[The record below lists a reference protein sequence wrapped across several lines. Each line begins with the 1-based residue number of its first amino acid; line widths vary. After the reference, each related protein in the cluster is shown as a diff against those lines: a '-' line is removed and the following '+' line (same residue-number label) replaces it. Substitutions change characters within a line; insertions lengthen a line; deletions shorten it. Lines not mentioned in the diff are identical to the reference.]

1 MKACL
6 RKKGKSQ
13 EFIKNL
19 RPLSMLSVIYKIV
32 SASIA
37 NRIKPYLNHL
47 ISHSQNAFVSV
58 RYIGESTRLVYD
70 IMQDAIRVASGS
82 FWRPSLF
89 GFSVFI

>member
-70 IMQDAIRVASGS
+70 IMNFTETNNIPRLLVLIDFEKS
-82 FWRPSLF
+82 FD
-89 GFSVFI
+89 